1 MAGIFDTVGNKLNN
15 LGFAGNMGLLT
26 AGSTLLEGGGLGKA
40 AGQGLDAYQRFN
52 QMSEEEKRKAAVQ
65 KLIAEGNFTD
75 QEKALLTAS
84 KNPIPLAVQ
93 IKNQKATANKPNTF
107 QQRRDVGTREG
118 LVGKELRDFILTG
131 DLPKPFQNKVTT
143 LSSADVTANN
153 LDPQFVW
160 QVDSLGK
167 FFKFDGKPG
176 DANTIFG
183 MDAEMYKDLSAEGK
197 KIVDT
202 LGLQGIQYGTSAFQ
216 EASKAAKT
224 GWQILD
230 KDSEQFKTILEQG
243 DMDAL
248 PPGQVV
254 MSKNGEIKVINL
266 KPSTGVTVN
275 NFSDEAVKAAIKN
288 AAKNDK
294 QLVIGDDGQ
303 PETDE
308 NGVFKTVPIPG
319 GAADLANKAKVDEE
333 LAAKKRDFRKAQT
346 KEIET
351 NTILK
356 STGSILD
363 ILAPVDSE
371 TGQRVPKEK
380 GIMQRIFTLDPP
392 EVGGF
397 GAMLAN
403 PENDSM
409 FFSQEAKNIALLLK
423 PIQAVIGFGRLQ
435 RMRDESKT
443 GGALGNVSDSEI
455 RLLYNSMEAL
465 DQGLSPDQLIPNL
478 QNIERIY
485 GKILNDPIANSLLEA
500 KDDAEFERLLGQ
512 LDQGQIPS
520 GVSVDFSKMSLQAL
534 VDMLPTMTPDDPK
547 LSEYLDALKKARGL

>member
-15 LGFAGNMGLLT
+15 LGFAGNMGLLS
-26 AGSTLLEGGGLGKA
+26 AGANLLEGGKFGDSVN
-40 AGQGLDAYQRFN
+40 QGLNTYQNFN
-52 QMSEEEKRKAAVQ
+52 KIDEDKKRKDMID
-65 KLIAEGNFTD
+65 KLITEGGFTT
-75 QEKALLTAS
+75 QEQALIRAS
-84 KNPIPLAVQ
+84 NNPASVAVQ
-93 IKNQKATANKPNTF
+93 IRNEKNK
-107 QQRRDVGTREG
+107 
-118 LVGKELRDFILTG
+118 
-131 DLPKPFQNKVTT
+131 PKPFQNKVRT
-143 LSSADVTANN
+143 LNAAEITANN
-153 LDPQFVW
+153 LNPKFVW

-167 FFKFDGKPG
+167 FSKFDGKPG
-176 DANTIFG
+176 EASKIFG
-183 MDAEMYKDLSAEGK
+183 MDKEMYNNMSGEGK

-202 LGLQGIQYGTSAFQ
+202 LGLQGIQYGTSAFD
-216 EASKAAKT
+216 EASKSAKT

-230 KDSEQFKTILEQG
+230 KDSEQFKTILEQSA
-243 DMDAL
+243 MDAL
-248 PPGQVV
+248 PPGQVI
-254 MSKNGEIKVINL
+254 MTKNGEIKVINL
-266 KPSTGVTVN
+266 TPSTGVTVN
-275 NFSDEAVKAAIKN
+275 NFSDEAIKAAIKN

-303 PETDE
+303 PETDD
-308 NGVFKTVPIPG
+308 NGVFKTVAIPG
-319 GAADLANKAKVDEE
+319 GAADLASQAKVDEE

>member
-1 MAGIFDTVGNKLNN
+1 MDT
-15 LGFAGNMGLLT
+15 
-26 AGSTLLEGGGLGKA
+26 
-40 AGQGLDAYQRFN
+40 
-52 QMSEEEKRKAAVQ
+52 
-65 KLIAEGNFTD
+65 
-75 QEKALLTAS
+75 
-84 KNPIPLAVQ
+84 
-93 IKNQKATANKPNTF
+93 
-107 QQRRDVGTREG
+107 
-118 LVGKELRDFILTG
+118 
-131 DLPKPFQNKVTT
+131 
-143 LSSADVTANN
+143 
-153 LDPQFVW
+153 
-160 QVDSLGK
+160 
-167 FFKFDGKPG
+167 
-176 DANTIFG
+176 
-183 MDAEMYKDLSAEGK
+183 
-197 KIVDT
+197 
-202 LGLQGIQYGTSAFQ
+202 
-216 EASKAAKT
+216 
-224 GWQILD
+224 
-230 KDSEQFKTILEQG
+230 
-243 DMDAL
+243 L

-254 MSKNGEIKVINL
+254 MSKNGEIKVISLTPSTNNTNINFGGVNL
-266 KPSTGVTVN
+266 KSISQNLAKLGKEIVLGEDGLPKRN
-275 NFSDEAVKAAIKN
+275 
-288 AAKNDK
+288 AKNEI
-294 QLVIGDDGQ
+294 VTRNV
-303 PETDE
+303 E
-308 NGVFKTVPIPG
+308 G
-319 GAADLANKAKVDEE
+319 GAADLESQEKVDEK

-371 TGQRVPKEK
+371 SGQRVPKEK

-403 PENDSM
+403 PENDSL

>member
-1 MAGIFDTVGNKLNN
+1 MAGIFDTLGNKLDS
-15 LGFAGNMGLLT
+15 LGFAGGMGLLS
-26 AGSTLLEGGGLGKA
+26 AGSSMLEGDRIGKSINQGLGT
-40 AGQGLDAYQRFN
+40 YQNFN
-52 QMSEEEKRKAAVQ
+52 QLSEDKKRKDMID
-65 KLIAEGNFTD
+65 KLITEGGFTD
-75 QEKALLTAS
+75 KEQALIRAS
-84 KNPIPLAVQ
+84 NNPASVAVQ
-93 IKNQKATANKPNTF
+93 IRNEKNK
-107 QQRRDVGTREG
+107 
-118 LVGKELRDFILTG
+118 
-131 DLPKPFQNKVTT
+131 PKPFQNKVKT
-143 LSSADVTANN
+143 LNAAEITANSLN
-153 LDPQFVW
+153 PNFVW

-167 FFKFDGKPG
+167 FSKFDGKPG
-176 DANTIFG
+176 EASRIFG
-183 MDAEMYKDLSAEGK
+183 MDAATYNGMSSEGK

-202 LGLQGIQYGTSAFQ
+202 LGLQGINFGTPAFQ
-216 EASKAAKT
+216 TAAKSAKD
-224 GWQILD
+224 GWQILEEG
-230 KDSEQFKTILEQG
+230 S
-243 DMDAL
+243 AL
-248 PPGQVV
+248 LTTALAQAGINEVPEGSVV
-254 MSKNGEIKVINL
+254 MGKDGEIKVIKL
-266 KPSTGVTVN
+266 KPNETNIN
-275 NFSDEAVKAAIKN
+275 NFSDEAVSAAIKN

-294 QLVIGDDGQ
+294 QLVIGADGKPKTDD
-303 PETDE
+303 
-308 NGVFKTVPIPG
+308 NGVFKTVAIPG
-319 GAADLANKAKVDEE
+319 GAADLADQEKVDEK

-363 ILAPVDSE
+363 ILAPADSE
-371 TGQRVPKEK
+371 TGLRVPKEK
-380 GIMQRIFTLDPP
+380 STLQRIFTLDPP

-547 LSEYLDALKKARGL
+547 LSEYLAALKKARGL

>member
-1 MAGIFDTVGNKLNN
+1 MAGIFDTLGNKLNN

-26 AGSTLLEGGGLGKA
+26 AGSTLLEGGGFGKA
-40 AGQGLDAYQRFN
+40 AGQGLDAYQRLN
-52 QMSEEEKRKAAVQ
+52 QMSEEQKRKGMID
-65 KLIAEGNFTD
+65 KLISEGGFTA
-75 QEKALLTAS
+75 QEQALIRAS
-84 KNPIPLAVQ
+84 NNPASVAVQ
-93 IKNQKATANKPNTF
+93 IRNEKNKKP
-107 QQRRDVGTREG
+107 
-118 LVGKELRDFILTG
+118 
-131 DLPKPFQNKVTT
+131 PFQNKVTT
-143 LSSADVTANN
+143 LSAADVTANK

-294 QLVIGDDGQ
+294 QLVIGEDGQ

-308 NGVFKTVPIPG
+308 NGVFKTVAIPG

-333 LAAKKRDFRKAQT
+333 LAAKKIDFRKAQT

-351 NTILK
+351 NTILRN
-356 STGSILD
+356 TGSILD
-363 ILAPVDSE
+363 ILAPADSE
-371 TGQRVPKEK
+371 TGLRVPKQK
-380 GIMQRIFTLDPP
+380 STLQRIFTLDPP
-392 EVGGF
+392 EVGGV
-397 GAMLAN
+397 GAMLAD
-403 PENDSM
+403 PENKSL

-435 RMRDESKT
+435 RMRDESKS

-455 RLLYNSMEAL
+455 QLLYNSLEAIN
-465 DQGLSPDQLIPNL
+465 QGLSPDLLIPNL
-478 QNIERIY
+478 QRIEQIY
-485 GKILNDPIANSLLEA
+485 GDILNDPIANSLLNA
-500 KDDAEFERLLGQ
+500 KDDAEFDRLAEQLNERGQ
-512 LDQGQIPS
+512 LPS
-520 GVSVDFSKMSLQAL
+520 GVSVDFSKMSLKAL
-534 VDMLPTMTPDDPK
+534 EDMLGTISPEDPK
-547 LSEYLDALKKARGL
+547 LSEYLTALKKARGI